1 MTDILAEIC
10 AEKRKHIE
18 RQRALVPLSA
28 LEARIATLPPTRGF
42 GQTLQAKRDAG
53 AIGLIAEMKRASPSA
68 GMLRPNFD
76 AAQIAQDYAA
86 AGAACLSVL
95 TDTPYFQG
103 QDEDVAAA
111 RAAGLPILRK
121 DFMLDEYQV
130 AEARAIGAD
139 CILLIVAALD
149 DATALSLHAAAR
161 RYELDVLIEVHDAD
175 EMARALNLPD
185 GMIGINNRNLKT
197 LRTDLTTT
205 LTLAPLA
212 PPHRLLVS
220 ESGLRNHAD
229 LRDMMTHGV
238 STFLIGEHLL
248 KQGNLVAATRAML
261 GLATQAP

>member
-10 AEKRKHIE
+10 AKKREHIV
-18 RQRALVPLSA
+18 RQRAAVPLA
-28 LEARIATLPPTRGF
+28 ELEARIALLPPTRGF
-42 GQTLQAKRDAG
+42 AKALQGKRDAG

-68 GMLRPNFD
+68 GVLRPNFD
-76 AAQIAQDYAA
+76 PAQIAQDYAD

-103 QDEDVAAA
+103 QDADVAAA
-111 RAAGLPILRK
+111 SVAGLPILRK
-121 DFMLDEYQV
+121 DFMLDNYQV

-139 CILLIVAALD
+139 CILLIMAALD
-149 DATALSLHAAAR
+149 DAQALALHRAAR
-161 RYELDVLIEVHDAD
+161 HYGLDVLIEVHDAE
-175 EMARALNLPD
+175 EMKRALLLPD

-205 LTLAPLA
+205 HRLAPLA
-212 PPHRLLVS
+212 PPGRLLVG

-229 LRDMMTHGV
+229 LRDMMSHDV

-248 KQGNLVAATRAML
+248 KQENLVTATRTML
-261 GLATQAP
+261 GLV